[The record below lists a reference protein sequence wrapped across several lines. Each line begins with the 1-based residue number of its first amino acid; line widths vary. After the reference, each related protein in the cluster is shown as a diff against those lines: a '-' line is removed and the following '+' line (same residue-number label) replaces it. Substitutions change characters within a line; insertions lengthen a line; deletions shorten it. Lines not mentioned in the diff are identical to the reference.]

1 MRKNFTLTELLVVI
15 AIIAILA
22 GMTMP
27 ALSYARAAGQRTKCI
42 NNKSNIIKAMQIYAN
57 KNDDVIPFKL
67 DGNSYA
73 YVMVGGEKDGDGNKR
88 KAYINNNY
96 LQKGLLTCTVAN
108 VDYNDK
114 AEDDNN
120 AVGML
125 DVTGKENEWTN
136 YWKGVEGNPTIVKQF
151 GRFTLKADDN
161 NIAYTFGRMKNAS
174 SLPLFADSFKK
185 VTESDPTP
193 KPAWF
198 FRLWSEPGNKGG
210 YVAMVHGDQ
219 STFAFADGSARALS
233 AAGIADES
241 GLNTTLNAELD
252 TPTSKFKSE

>member
-67 DGNSYA
+67 GGKSYA
-73 YVMVGGEKDGDGNKR
+73 YVMVGGEDRDY
-88 KAYINNNY
+88 KANY

-114 AEDDNN
+114 DDDTNN
-120 AVGML
+120 AIGM
-125 DVTGKENEWTN
+125 
-136 YWKGVEGNPTIVKQF
+136 
-151 GRFTLKADDN
+151 
-161 NIAYTFGRMKNAS
+161 YTQR
-174 SLPLFADSFKK
+174 
-185 VTESDPTP
+185 
-193 KPAWF
+193 
-198 FRLWSEPGNKGG
+198 
-210 YVAMVHGDQ
+210 
-219 STFAFADGSARALS
+219 
-233 AAGIADES
+233 
-241 GLNTTLNAELD
+241 
-252 TPTSKFKSE
+252 